1 MSHDVVAKIPD
12 IPDGLISQFEMQSG
26 LVYALPAEL
35 LESLKTELPKVFTG
49 KIFSDE
55 CALLAVAAERKCI
68 AFRCCNPVRFP
79 RLAPSIEPVTAELVK
94 LMLDICQNPADQAAS
109 PTALCENPEEQAAI
123 LTAYLET
130 ARRYSVGYCGWLVQ
144 QRDFWSEIDTLL
156 ETHGDAFS
164 ETELGFPP
172 MRLGVKPIPVTPEY
186 TDEGVECVKAIYH
199 KWRLQQLVTTDL
211 PMPHEPQMAAAN
223 AYVQSAAE
231 GAVTPH
237 IPDIFPIDGTGPIV
251 EQMENARNSLQAPH
265 LNEWKKLIGSE
276 SRQKKL
282 VDTYARQF
290 QFQHYFRVIRQ
301 RYPDQLRRK
310 KGALYQAFASYFE
323 VSKDAIERDAS
334 KLDDLLDRP
343 LHAML

>member
-1 MSHDVVAKIPD
+1 MSYDFAAKLPD
-12 IPDGLISQFEMQSG
+12 IPDELISHFEMGSG

-35 LESLKTELPKVFTG
+35 LAVLKRELRNVL
-49 KIFSDE
+49 SRRMLSNE
-55 CALLAVAAERKCI
+55 CALSAVAEQRGCI
-68 AFRCCNPVRFP
+68 AFRCCQPVRFP
-79 RLAPSIEPVTAELVK
+79 RLARTIKPITAN
-94 LMLDICQNPADQAAS
+94 DFAS
-109 PTALCENPEEQAAI
+109 TQVPCENPEVQAAN
-123 LTAYLET
+123 LTAYLQNG
-130 ARRYSVGYCGWLVQ
+130 RRYSLGYCGWLVQ
-144 QRDFWSEIDTLL
+144 QCDFWSEIDLL
-156 ETHGDAFS
+156 LKTHGDTFS
-164 ETELGFPP
+164 ETKLGFPP
-172 MRLGVKPIPVTPEY
+172 MRLGLEPSLVPSEY
-186 TDEGVECVKAIYH
+186 TDESVDCAKAIYG
-199 KWRLQQLVTTDL
+199 KWRLQKMATTDL
-211 PMPHEPQMAAAN
+211 PVPHEPQMAAAN

-251 EQMENARNSLQAPH
+251 EQMENARNSRQAPH

-301 RYPDQLRRK
+301 RYSDQLRRK

-334 KLDDLLDRP
+334 KLDDLLERP